1 MKKINIENSDNDA
14 IKYVVKTFSKLK
26 EFFPKENTVSV
37 DEILSENFSFDEKS
51 KGEVISFIYKTTKN
65 LIEFHLNDISK
76 KINSHPKVGK
86 DIKES
91 FNNERLFLNSLHS
104 PATTMKEENFFFF
117 KKDKI
122 MLDKTQFIN
131 ESLFNS
137 VEDDLKNLFKKQL
150 NLFKNHVIFD
160 VIIYQID
167 NNINDTYF
175 IKNEGLKFIE
185 EKNMLNNEKD
195 MSEKYVSNIFKSLDF
210 FEFDDETKI
219 KTIDT
224 FEKLFKDSYFKSNRE
239 EIIEAITYNKAEL
252 LSLPGMIE
260 KYSEIHNY
268 NDIKIEKFNWD
279 RFFSYADER
288 QLLSALNIL
297 SNTDSFK
304 EDIELMKKSESY
316 DIFSELKERNSIIGT
331 AFKHLFE
338 IKNEG
343 NKNHVLDTI
352 NLIERFVDSNVE
364 SSEKIIEQKK
374 EVKRTPRKLKVN

>member
-1 MKKINIENSDNDA
+1 M
-14 IKYVVKTFSKLK
+14 
-26 EFFPKENTVSV
+26 
-37 DEILSENFSFDEKS
+37 
-51 KGEVISFIYKTTKN
+51 
-65 LIEFHLNDISK
+65 
-76 KINSHPKVGK
+76 
-86 DIKES
+86 
-91 FNNERLFLNSLHS
+91 
-104 PATTMKEENFFFF
+104 
-117 KKDKI
+117 
-122 MLDKTQFIN
+122 
-131 ESLFNS
+131 
-137 VEDDLKNLFKKQL
+137 
-150 NLFKNHVIFD
+150 
-160 VIIYQID
+160 
-167 NNINDTYF
+167 
-175 IKNEGLKFIE
+175 KFIE